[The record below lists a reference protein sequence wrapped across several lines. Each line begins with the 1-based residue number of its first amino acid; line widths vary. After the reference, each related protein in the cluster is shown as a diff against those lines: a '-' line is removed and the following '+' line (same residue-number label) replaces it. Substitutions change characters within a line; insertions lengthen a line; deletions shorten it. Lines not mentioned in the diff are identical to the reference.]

1 MDVSIEYSESR
12 GTWNVFANGEWY
24 YESANYE
31 QAENVFNSF
40 FWVEE
45 DEPDESYDEPY
56 EYEEYEYEETLTEM

>member
-1 MDVSIEYSESR
+1 MDVTIEYSKER
-12 GTWNVFANGEWY
+12 GTWNVFVNGEWY

-45 DEPDESYDEPY
+45 DEPNG
-56 EYEEYEYEETLTEM
+56 YEEY